1 MARLLLLALPA
12 LVCLLAAPGAVA
24 AESAMKEPKSTRET
38 RCAGDLVLVRTADG
52 ADASIVCGAARDAIA
67 FLESQG
73 LGAPA
78 EVSIEVARKLPVV
91 AGPSAAGC
99 YLKRENRVIVLGYAE
114 FKDYGTWF
122 GLPIDRDLYRS
133 LIAHEVAHA
142 VGECNFRV
150 ESPPIEATEYL
161 AYVTMFATMGPSLR
175 ARALTQFPGDGFDN
189 EAEINSMIYMLDPM
203 RFGTQAYR
211 HYLKPGNGREFL
223 RAVVEGRVV
232 KGD

>member
-1 MARLLLLALPA
+1 MARLLLLA

-24 AESAMKEPKSTRET
+24 VEATTKVPQSTRET
-38 RCAGDLVLVRTADG
+38 RCADGQVLVRSEDG
-52 ADASIVCGAARDAIA
+52 SNASIVCGAARDAVA

-73 LGAPA
+73 LRAPA

-114 FKDYGTWF
+114 FKDFGSWF

-133 LIAHEVAHA
+133 LIVHEVAHA
-142 VGECNFRV
+142 VGACNFGV
-150 ESPPIEATEYL
+150 EFPPIEATEYV
-161 AYVTMFATMGPSLR
+161 AYVTMFATMDPSLR
-175 ARALTQFPGDGFDN
+175 AHALAQFPGEGYDK
-189 EAEINSMIYMLDPM
+189 EAEINSTIYMLDPM

-223 RAVVEGRVV
+223 RAVVAGRVV